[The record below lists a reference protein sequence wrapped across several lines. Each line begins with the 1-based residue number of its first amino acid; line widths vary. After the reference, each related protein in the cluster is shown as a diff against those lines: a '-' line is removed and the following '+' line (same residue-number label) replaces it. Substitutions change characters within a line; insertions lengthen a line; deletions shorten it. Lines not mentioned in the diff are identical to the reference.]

1 MVDYGHQTLNPGKY
15 PFSINSFLCLPL
27 WWNIFLAPKGRVYLK
42 IVIKKKEKMKKQMIH
57 KCIALTLCILMM
69 SGCSENVIP
78 TNTNNPPEDVIAFT
92 MPGEEEEHEG
102 TWLQWPHPYEY
113 GPSTPVRYDPIW
125 VAMAKAL
132 HTGEKVHI
140 VAYDQNEQSRITQL
154 LREADVDMNQIDF
167 LIERTEDVW
176 VRDNGP
182 IFVRDEN
189 NNLMITNWEFNGWG
203 EKANYRLDNQIP
215 THVSRV
221 TGIAKVDIDMV
232 LEGGSIEID
241 GNGTLM
247 ATRSSILNDNRNPGL
262 SQAEAEAY
270 FKHYLGVTNFV
281 WLDGIV
287 GQDITDHHIDGFAR
301 FVQGNVLLTHTRD
314 NMYSPGEYEVLS
326 TATNAQGVLYTR
338 VELPVAP
345 RSEGSY
351 MNYYVGNEVVIV
363 PNYNESTDAQANAII
378 QGLYPNRTVVG
389 VNVLELWEDG
399 GAIHC
404 VTQQQPR
411 Q

>member
-1 MVDYGHQTLNPGKY
+1 M
-15 PFSINSFLCLPL
+15 
-27 WWNIFLAPKGRVYLK
+27 
-42 IVIKKKEKMKKQMIH
+42 
-57 KCIALTLCILMM
+57 ALTLTMM
-69 SGCSENVIP
+69 VMTGCSENVVP
-78 TNTNNPPEDVIAFT
+78 TNTNDLPEDVIAYT
-92 MPGEEEEHEG
+92 MPAEEEEHEG
-102 TWLQWPHPYEY
+102 TWLQWPHRYEY
-113 GPSTPVRYDPIW
+113 GQSTPDRYDPIW
-125 VAMAKAL
+125 IAMTKAL
-132 HTGEKVHI
+132 HTGERVHI
-140 VAYDQNEQSRITQL
+140 IAYDEFEQDRITQL
-154 LREADVDMNQIDF
+154 LNDANVDMNQIDF

-182 IFVRDEN
+182 IFVRDAN
-189 NNLMITNWEFNGWG
+189 NNLKITNWEFNGWG
-203 EKANYRLDNQIP
+203 EKANYANDNQIP
-215 THVSRV
+215 SHVSRAI
-221 TGIAKVDIDMV
+221 GISKVDIDMV

-262 SQAEAEAY
+262 TQEQAETY

-301 FVQGNVLLTHTRD
+301 FVQGNVLLTHAREY
-314 NMYSPGEYEVLS
+314 MISPGEYEVLS
-326 TATNAQGVLYTR
+326 TARNANGELYNR
-338 VELPVAP
+338 VVLPVAP

-351 MNYYVGNEVVIV
+351 MNYYVGNEVVVV
-363 PNYNESTDAQANAII
+363 PNYNESTDAEANAII
-378 QGLYPNRTVVG
+378 QSLYPNRTVVG